1 MKPGCPARP
10 AHGGAEREGIRDLME
25 LSLTRTT
32 GTTGLGLV
40 GMFLITLAVIRLVE
54 ALRAA
59 G

>member
-1 MKPGCPARP
+1 
-10 AHGGAEREGIRDLME
+10 ME

-40 GMFLITLAVIRLVE
+40 GMFHITLAVIRLVE

>member
-1 MKPGCPARP
+1 L
-10 AHGGAEREGIRDLME
+10 I
-25 LSLTRTT
+25 RTT
-32 GTTGLGLV
+32 GTTGLGLG